1 MSEVIV
7 FPDVEALVVEGLSD
21 ALTARGRNAYV
32 STRTP
37 NPRQPDM
44 VRVSRTGGARR
55 DLVTDQPMVTVE
67 CWGEDGPAASE
78 LARLCR
84 ALVWSWGGSMVAG
97 EWVRAVREVGG
108 VVSFPDPDTALP
120 RYQFT
125 VQLDTRGEAI

>member
-1 MSEVIV
+1 MSEVIA
-7 FPDVEALVVEGLSD
+7 FPDAEAVVVTGLSD

-67 CWGEDGPAASE
+67 CWGEDEPSASD

-84 ALVWSWGGSMVAG
+84 ALVWSWGGSAAAG
-97 EWVRAVREVGG
+97 AWIRAVREVGG
-108 VVSFPDPDTALP
+108 VVSLPDPATALP